1 VNERIRAREV
11 RVIDENGAQLGI
23 IQTRDALTAAR
34 ERGLDLIEVAP
45 TATPPVCR
53 IMDYGK
59 WKYEQAKR
67 DKEAR
72 KKHKQAE
79 LRLIRVRPNID
90 DHDFEFKSRLVHKF
104 LEEGDKVKVNVL
116 FRSRE
121 MSHPEFA
128 RNLLERFIEQSKDVS
143 HVEKPASMEGRMMSI
158 ILSPS
163 S

>member
-1 VNERIRAREV
+1 V

-23 IQTRDALTAAR
+23 LATRDALVSAK
-34 ERGLDLIEVAP
+34 EKGLDLIEVAP

-59 WKYEQAKR
+59 WRYEQAKR
-67 DKEAR
+67 DREAR

-79 LRLIRVRPNID
+79 LRLIRVRPMID
-90 DHDFEFKSRLVHKF
+90 EHDFEVKRKLVRKF

-121 MSHPEFA
+121 LSHPEFGH
-128 RNLLERFIEQSKDVS
+128 RLLAKFIEAAKDLS
-143 HVEKPASMEGRMMSI
+143 HVEKPASMEGRMLSI
-158 ILSPS
+158 VLSPTTS
-163 S
+163 